1 MRVMKIVILDYI
13 QLVEQHITILKEL
26 GNVVRY
32 DGPPLTE
39 MENIERIAGAEILIS
54 GWTNITTNIIQNS
67 PSLKFIV
74 VPAVGYE
81 NVDVKAASQMGIMVS
96 NCPTHNTQAV
106 AEHTIALML
115 LIARRVTEA
124 NTHLKNG
131 EWKPSEYMGIELR
144 NKRLGLIGY
153 GNIGR
158 TVAHIA
164 QNIGMKVSHA
174 NSKTP
179 PDELDQL
186 IANSDFVSLHLP
198 VTNNTRHLINERRLR
213 LMKKDAYLI
222 NTARGAIL
230 DQKALI
236 KVIKSGHLAGVAL
249 DVFENEPHAGKLSGE
264 LLDLVRCHNVVATP
278 HMGFNTQE
286 ASYRLGE
293 ELIANIQAIMS
304 GNPINIVS

>member
-1 MRVMKIVILDYI
+1 MKIAILDYI
-13 QLVEQHITILKEL
+13 QLAEQHIKMLKEL
-26 GNVVRY
+26 GDVVRY
-32 DGPPLTE
+32 DDIP
-39 MENIERIAGAEILIS
+39 MSERECIKRISGAEII
-54 GWTNITTNIIQNS
+54 ITSWVDITENIIQNS
-67 PSLKFIV
+67 PPLKFIV

-81 NVDVKAASQMGIMVS
+81 NVDVKAASRIGITVS

-106 AEHTIALML
+106 AEHTIALIL
-115 LIARRVTEA
+115 LVARKIIEA
-124 NTHLKNG
+124 NTCLKGG
-131 EWKPSEYMGIELR
+131 EWKPPKYMGIELK

-164 QNIGMKVSHA
+164 QNIGMKISYA

-198 VTNNTRHLINERRLR
+198 ITDKTIHLIDERRLL

-236 KVIKSGHLAGVAL
+236 KVLKSGHLAGVAL
-249 DVFENEPHAGKLSGE
+249 DVFENEPHSGKLSGE
-264 LLDLVRCHNVVATP
+264 FLDLVRYHNVVATP
-278 HMGFNTQE
+278 HMGFNTHE

-293 ELIANIQAIMS
+293 ELIANITAIIS
-304 GNPINIVS
+304 GNPIHVVS